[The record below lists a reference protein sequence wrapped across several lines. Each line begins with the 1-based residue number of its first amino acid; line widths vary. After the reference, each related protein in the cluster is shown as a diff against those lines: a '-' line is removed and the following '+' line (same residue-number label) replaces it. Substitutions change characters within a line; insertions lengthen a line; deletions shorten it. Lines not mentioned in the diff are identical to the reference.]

1 MGEISTTG
9 ITAEEATVQH
19 SRGFGIYVA
28 FAPWVLFAFLGQ
40 HSTLL
45 VGALVA
51 FAASVVIAF
60 PSVRAGRPKAL
71 EIGAVVAFAGF
82 SVVAIVADH
91 ATTVFMARYA
101 RGIAAGLLALI
112 AFTSLLLTP
121 FTEQYA
127 RESVPRKYWSSPR
140 FKQIN
145 RRLTL
150 MWGCVFLL
158 MIPSHIAA
166 GLIDTRRGNLIF
178 NWAIPIG
185 LIVLAAKRTESA
197 GEESG
202 HSLRASG

>member
-1 MGEISTTG
+1 MSTTG
-9 ITAEEATVQH
+9 ITTEETTAQH

-28 FAPWVLFAFLGQ
+28 FAPWILFAFLGQ

-82 SVVAIVADH
+82 SLVAIVADH

-112 AFTSLLLTP
+112 AFTSLLVTP

-127 RESVPRKYWSSPR
+127 RESVPSKYWSSPR
-140 FKQIN
+140 FKEIN
-145 RRLTL
+145 RKLTL

-166 GLIDTRRGNLIF
+166 GLIDTRLGNLIF

-202 HSLRASG
+202 HSLRPSS